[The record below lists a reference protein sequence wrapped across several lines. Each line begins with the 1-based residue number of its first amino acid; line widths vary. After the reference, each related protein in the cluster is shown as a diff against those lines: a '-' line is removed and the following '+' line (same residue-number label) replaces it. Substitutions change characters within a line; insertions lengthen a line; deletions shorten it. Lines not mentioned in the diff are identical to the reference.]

1 MNTIETIDN
10 SPFRHLIMTIGNLP
24 TSFTE
29 SMTYYEMLAWLC
41 NFIEKTVIPAVNNNA
56 EALKEVQEAFEE
68 LKTYVDNYFDN
79 LDVQTEINNKLD
91 DMAES
96 GELATIIS
104 QFLELGTIFTY
115 DTLADMIAA
124 ENLQKG
130 STCQTL
136 GKAVLNDGYGAIYKI
151 DEEGDIL
158 LDNGL
163 YATMY
168 GNTQGNNY
176 YDEITVTRSRAN
188 DADYYVATVP
198 LNDSEGNMIGLY
210 VDEVEGHTLTPLQYA
225 DANYTTLTVN
235 AGLGR
240 QDSQDQWKQ
249 AAVIANGVILHGDEC
264 DTPVPDDRYNY
275 IGFKADRTVLNFPG
289 TTDPEVM
296 LAQGVENAF
305 MTWGQIVVNGVVD
318 INPILDP
325 DLVAPYLNIGVKND
339 GTLIIL
345 ASDSR
350 TEHDSGMTIT
360 EVANL
365 MLDMGCANV
374 WRCDGGGSTSMVYK
388 GSKQNRNIDE
398 NGTKDRGI
406 WVTLNF
412 KKPTIDEQLARAYS
426 MIGEERQLLN
436 KQIRD
441 DIRSEYEPKRSFL
454 ACVSVTT
461 GRNTIADADTKIAV
475 QFNDNY
481 RKGDVIQAIR
491 DGSQKPIGFSVSKA
505 GLYKIDWMMDVYC
518 KSTAGAR
525 VIRLEDSTGTQINAY
540 SMCYDNF
547 APTANN
553 EYHSLCGV
561 FALNLTAGAEVY
573 FKANGIV
580 GDDFCRSNVTI
591 EQMGVAA

>member
-1 MNTIETIDN
+1 MDTIKTLDPT
-10 SPFRHLIMTIGNLP
+10 PFKYFCMTIGELP
-24 TSFTE
+24 SSFVD
-29 SMTYYEMLAWLC
+29 SMSYYEMLAWLC
-41 NFIEKTVIPAVNNNA
+41 NYLEKTVIPAVNANA
-56 EALKEVQEAFEE
+56 MATTELQNLYIE
-68 LKTYVDNYFDN
+68 LKAYVDNYFDN

-136 GKAVLNDGYGAIYKI
+136 GKAELNDGYGAIYKI

-176 YDEITVTRSRAN
+176 YDEITVTTSRAN
-188 DADYYVATVP
+188 DADYYVATIP

-318 INPILDP
+318 INELVDP
-325 DLVAPYLNIGVKND
+325 DQVHPWLNIGVKND

-350 TEHDSGMTIT
+350 TEHDPGMTIT

-461 GRNTIADADTKIAV
+461 GRNIATTGTRFQM

-481 RKGDVIQAIR
+481 RRGDVIQAIR
-491 DGSQKPIGFSVSKA
+491 DESQKPIGFTVSKT
-505 GLYKIDWMMDVYC
+505 GLYKIDWLVDIYC
-518 KSTAGAR
+518 KQSNGNR
-525 VIRLEDSTGTQINAY
+525 SIRLTDGNGAEISNYSIAY
-540 SMCYDNF
+540 EYMT
-547 APTANN
+547 PTANN
-553 EYHSLCGV
+553 EWHH
-561 FALNLTAGAEVY
+561 LTASFCVNLQAGANVY
-573 FKANGIV
+573 FTCEGQT
-580 GDDFCRSNVTI
+580 GDDFNRSNAMV
-591 EQMGVAA
+591 EQIGTAA